1 MFKEEVMPGSKVE
14 DMTFSKGY
22 IFYNPPEPSV
32 IVQKDTLFM
41 FRPYY
46 EALEGMVNAQS
57 ECQKA
62 AVQFQRAAG
71 IVQPDQMNMAVLFWY
86 PVKWLVQC
94 TFLY

>member
-1 MFKEEVMPGSKVE
+1 MFKEEVMPGSKVEVVPGSKVE

-32 IVQKDTLFM
+32 IVKKDTLFM

-62 AVQFQRAAG
+62 ARDAFAHVWAKEEPAG
-71 IVQPDQMNMAVLFWY
+71 H
-86 PVKWLVQC
+86 
-94 TFLY
+94 